1 MAKDFAGNMF
11 KNSSSLKASGLT
23 KVSVYETSIDYMELG
38 IENKNEINELVLN
51 EQIIIS
57 SNKKI
62 GEEIMKLS
70 KALYDSQ
77 EIFTKSENRNF
88 LLWINSL
95 NLSKTTVYR
104 FIDRYKLYL
113 KYSTVDLFEL
123 SERAVANIKKIEKS
137 SSEKDVIEI
146 FTLPLSEQQDK
157 IFNIL
162 ENINKN
168 EIEVIDFKEDPKIVE
183 KRRVICRL
191 NEIEIE
197 IINLEK
203 EKNRLQKLLKNF

>member
-23 KVSVYETSIDYMELG
+23 KVSVYETSIDYMKLG

>member
-11 KNSSSLKASGLT
+11 KNNSSLKASGLT
-23 KVSVYETSIDYMELG
+23 KVSVYETSIDYIELG
-38 IENKNEINELVLN
+38 IENKNEINELILN

-88 LLWINSL
+88 LFWINSL

>member
-1 MAKDFAGNMF
+1 MF
-11 KNSSSLKASGLT
+11 KNNSSLKASGLT
-23 KVSVYETSIDYMELG
+23 KVSVYETNIDYMKLG

-183 KRRVICRL
+183 KKRVIYRL